1 MPSIIIYIQEEG
13 FEEKKTTSFLDRK
26 HPIPTVNTF
35 TKSENN
41 KFGSPNN
48 KWYWKVVEVVDQLP
62 CILNQGKLEGFWLEC
77 SISGLKVKEN
87 APQEQN
93 Y

>member
-1 MPSIIIYIQEEG
+1 MQEEG
-13 FEEKKTTSFLDRK
+13 FEEKKPTSFLDRK

-35 TKSENN
+35 TKSE
-41 KFGSPNN
+41 KEFGSPNN
-48 KWYWKVVEVVDQLP
+48 KWYWTVVEVVDQLP
-62 CILNQGKLEGFWLEC
+62 CILNQGKLEGFWLEW

-87 APQEQN
+87 SPQEQN